1 MTTNPPLAAA
11 SGAAQ
16 RAVPAQ
22 ALRGRLT
29 GGGGVRFGV
38 GRRKMRSRAGDGAML
53 VQTTGGRRAAATAAV
68 TRASKVRYPFV
79 RTDKGGFARFYLS

>member
-11 SGAAQ
+11 SGAQ
-16 RAVPAQ
+16 RAMPAQ

-38 GRRKMRSRAGDGAML
+38 GRRKRRSRAEDGAMFC
-53 VQTTGGRRAAATAAV
+53 TTYG
-68 TRASKVRYPFV
+68 
-79 RTDKGGFARFYLS
+79 